1 MLDIY
6 HLIRYD
12 ENEVIEVKVLIA
24 MDSFK
29 GSLDAPSCCSAVARG
44 FAGKAETVCVPIS
57 DGGEGWCDCLLAAK
71 GGEKIPVPTVNAFGE
86 TIDGYFAL
94 LTGGD
99 VAVVETAVASGIIG
113 VPKEK
118 LNPERASTYGTG
130 VLLRAALE
138 SGAKTV
144 ILGLGGSAT
153 TDGGMGA
160 MCALGVKFYDENG
173 TELTASG
180 ANLQRIA
187 RADVSNLHPK
197 LSSTKVLLACDVDAP
212 FDGTQGAAYVFGP
225 QKGADP
231 EMVKR
236 LDRGL
241 TNLKNVILEATGCDL
256 NEVTGA
262 GAAGGLCGG
271 VFGICNTEIRSGFE
285 LLCELGGFETLVK
298 TSDLVITGEGKTDR
312 QTLMGKVAYRIGKL
326 AQKYGVPAVLLS
338 GAVLPEAEGLLNHGF
353 VKLLSL
359 LEDGMA
365 VEYAMT
371 HTEEL
376 IETRI
381 GQLINDWKE
390 AF

>member
-1 MLDIY
+1 M
-6 HLIRYD
+6 
-12 ENEVIEVKVLIA
+12 
-24 MDSFK
+24 
-29 GSLDAPSCCSAVARG
+29 
-44 FAGKAETVCVPIS
+44 
-57 DGGEGWCDCLLAAK
+57 
-71 GGEKIPVPTVNAFGE
+71 
-86 TIDGYFAL
+86 
-94 LTGGD
+94 
-99 VAVVETAVASGIIG
+99 
-113 VPKEK
+113 
-118 LNPERASTYGTG
+118 
-130 VLLRAALE
+130 
-138 SGAKTV
+138 
-144 ILGLGGSAT
+144 
-153 TDGGMGA
+153 
-160 MCALGVKFYDENG
+160 
-173 TELTASG
+173 
-180 ANLQRIA
+180 
-187 RADVSNLHPK
+187 
-197 LSSTKVLLACDVDAP
+197 LLACDVDAP